1 MMPKRLLL
9 LLISFSC
16 VISSAQQGNYKFN
29 NFGNRSI
36 LLSGNVTG
44 SVTDLGL
51 VYYNPSRL
59 TEIENTGF
67 AFNARAY
74 QLSSLKLSNFLGEES
89 KIRTTNFDGIPSM
102 AGGTFNLFN
111 NRFAYS
117 FISKSR
123 TDNVLGYDSDVLSDA
138 ILEVY
143 PDAESYRVNVL
154 LKTIVKDDWVGLTW
168 AKKVNTNLSLGVS
181 LFGSVYKYS
190 GGSNLNHT
198 IGLPANS
205 VAFYQKSIG
214 FNQESYGL
222 IIKMGANY
230 HFPKFDVGLNINMP
244 YLEVY
249 NKGSFLYNEVIAGA
263 GPEFD
268 QFYNYDLKNLN
279 AQRKEPLAISVGSG
293 ISIGRSKLH
302 VNLDY
307 VTGLIEYDRITI
319 PNIDTGEENATPVLF
334 EESRKSVLNFG
345 AGLELFVHDRFKVY
359 GSFTTDYNAFI
370 KNANIFDLSS
380 DGNRDVNIGE
390 DFIQYSVGIDLKLR
404 WASIIIGT
412 NYMSSTSEFLTPAG
426 LVKNE
431 TDNGNYANTKLDY
444 NRWQFVVGFEI
455 PFLEKFDSNNR
466 KE

>member
-1 MMPKRLLL
+1 MPKRLLIFL
-9 LLISFSC
+9 LSFIWFLSY
-16 VISSAQQGNYKFN
+16 AQQGNYKFN

-51 VYYNPSRL
+51 AYYNPSRL
-59 TEIENTGF
+59 TEIEHTGF
-67 AFNARAY
+67 AFNAKAY
-74 QLSSLKLSNFLGEES
+74 QLSSLKLSNLLGEES
-89 KIRTTNFDGIPSM
+89 KIRSTNFDGVPSM

-123 TDNVLGYDSDVLSDA
+123 TDNVLGYGSDVISEA
-138 ILEVY
+138 ILEIY
-143 PDAESYRVNVL
+143 PETESYRVNVL

-168 AKKVNTNLSLGVS
+168 AKKVKPNFSLGVS

-190 GGSNLNHT
+190 GGSNLDHT
-198 IGLPANS
+198 IVSTSNN
-205 VAFYQKSIG
+205 VAFYRKSIG

-222 IIKMGANY
+222 IIKMGGNY
-230 HFPKFDVGLNINMP
+230 HFSKFDVGLNINIP

-263 GPEFD
+263 DFD

-279 AQRKEPLAISVGSG
+279 AQRKEPLGISVGSG

-307 VTGLIEYDRITI
+307 VTGLKYYDRISI
-319 PNIDTGEENATPVLF
+319 PNIDTGEENTTPVLF

-345 AGLELFVHDRFKVY
+345 AGLELYIHDRFNVY

-370 KNANIFDLSS
+370 KNTNIFDLSS
-380 DGNRDVNIGE
+380 NGNRDVNIGE

-404 WASIIIGT
+404 WASVIIGA
-412 NYMSSTSEFLTPAG
+412 NYISSSNEFLTPLS
-426 LVKNE
+426 LVKSE
-431 TDNGNYANTKLDY
+431 TENGNYANTKLDY

-455 PFLEKFDSNNR
+455 PFLEKLDSNNG